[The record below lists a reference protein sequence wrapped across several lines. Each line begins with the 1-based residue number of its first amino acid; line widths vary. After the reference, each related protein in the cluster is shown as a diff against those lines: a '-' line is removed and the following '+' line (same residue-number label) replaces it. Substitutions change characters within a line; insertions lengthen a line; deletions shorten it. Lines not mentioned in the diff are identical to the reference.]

1 MCFKDMA
8 GTAVLLVEEL
18 PKRIAI
24 LGSTGSIGTNAL
36 EVIEHLGVDFRA
48 VALSA
53 RSQTNKLL
61 EQVRRHRPA
70 AVAVAEDADE
80 ACCREIER
88 LGARIYRG
96 PGGIVEMVQRDDVDQ
111 VLAAIVGAAG
121 LPAVFATVRAG
132 KNIALANKESL
143 VVAGSLLIPAARE
156 RNVAILPVDSE
167 HSAVFQAL
175 HAGRRHEIAKV
186 ILTASGGPF
195 RNATKEQIA
204 RATPQE
210 ALAHPTWRMGGKV
223 TIDSATMFNKGLELI
238 EACWLFD
245 LPPEKIEV
253 TIHPESVIHSMVE
266 FVDGSTL
273 AQLSPPDMRT
283 PIQYA
288 LTYPHRF
295 PGCGRRMDWSRQ
307 STLTFEP
314 PDMEKFPALAI
325 AYDVARRGGT
335 FGAVMNAAN
344 EVAVDSFLGGRSGFG
359 RISQVVSLTID
370 RHRPVAS
377 PTMDDLLEA
386 DRWAR
391 TTAAGLL
398 AN

>member
-1 MCFKDMA
+1 
-8 GTAVLLVEEL
+8 L

-24 LGSTGSIGTNAL
+24 LGSTGSIGCNAL
-36 EVIEHLGVDFRA
+36 DVIDHLGADFRA
-48 VALSA
+48 IALSA
-53 RSQTNKLL
+53 KSQTTKLL
-61 EQVRRHRPA
+61 EQVKRHRPA
-70 AVAVAEDADE
+70 AVAVADDAD
-80 ACCREIER
+80 ADCCREIER
-88 LGARIYRG
+88 LGAKIYRG
-96 PGGIVEMVQRDDVDQ
+96 PGGLVEMVQRDDVDQ

-121 LPAVFATVRAG
+121 LPAVFAAVRAG
-132 KNIALANKESL
+132 KRIALANKESL
-143 VVAGSLLIPAARE
+143 VVAGSLLIPEARK
-156 RNVAILPVDSE
+156 RNVTILPIDSE
-167 HSAVFQAL
+167 HSAVFQAMQ
-175 HAGRRHEIAKV
+175 AGRRHEIAKV

-195 RNATKEQIA
+195 RNATKDQIA

-245 LPPEKIEV
+245 LPAEKIQV

-266 FVDGSTL
+266 FVDGSTV

-288 LTYPHRF
+288 LTYPDRL
-295 PGCGRRMDWSRQ
+295 PGCGRRMDWTRQ
-307 STLTFEP
+307 VGLNFEP
-314 PDMEKFPALAI
+314 PDAEKFPALAI

-335 FGAVMNAAN
+335 LGAVMNAAN
-344 EVAVDSFLGGRSGFG
+344 EVAVEAFLAGRTAFG
-359 RISQVVSLTID
+359 RISDVVALTI
-370 RHRPVAS
+370 RQHQLVAS
-377 PTMDDLLEA
+377 PAMDDLMEA

-391 TTAAGLL
+391 RTASALL